1 MDIIYVPERLMSEH
15 VRELPSFEDSKVK
28 ERLMLVHRSTFH
40 EENFMRFQ
48 MHGIELGAS
57 VLPVTS
63 IYKAVDLVKRLIRT
77 RSFDGKLN
85 ASHPDNVHDQLL
97 KTVMAIPG
105 ISKREASAILKQ
117 HKSIAGVM
125 NYFRSLET
133 CGSGSSAGRIKKTN
147 DFFKKT

>member
-105 ISKREASAILKQ
+105 ISKREASGKVCVMIVIEFTDTILYQ
-117 HKSIAGVM
+117 Q
-125 NYFRSLET
+125 F
-133 CGSGSSAGRIKKTN
+133 
-147 DFFKKT
+147 